1 MLLGIHNASFSV
13 LKVRSGFSVREVI
26 NKRIADTT
34 PHIFE
39 DAQQCRYTPSMHKT
53 PTHDSSLL
61 CLQIAGAGG
70 VTLLGW
76 VRDPRLLP
84 FLSLT
89 LAIPIS
95 PHLPP
100 LHNDRGE
107 STLFL
112 CRHGWITCFFFFLLT
127 TPPFSSF
134 IFEGITHCFSVSP
147 EPPQT
152 GTGRHRFE
160 NAVFISPP
168 HRHSKRMWQPQY
180 QLLIFTAIFVHA
192 NMLCYFYLLTSLVE
206 ESWEGL
212 CNNIHWSGLTNLL
225 LPPDPWPVHCLF
237 ARIGSL
243 RRGVESWLAACKERT
258 ALFQGVK
265 QIGTQN
271 IYTLFRI

>member
-1 MLLGIHNASFSV
+1 MLFFCLEGE
-13 LKVRSGFSVREVI
+13 SGFSGEGS
-26 NKRIADTT
+26 DQQ
-34 PHIFE
+34 E
-39 DAQQCRYTPSMHKT
+39 DAGSHPSHIWGCT
-53 PTHDSSLL
+53 AADLHPHAQRLLSTIPQLL
-61 CLQIAGAGG
+61 CLQITGAGG
-70 VTLLGW
+70 VTLLVW
-76 VRDPRLLP
+76 VIDPRLP
-84 FLSLT
+84 PLSFSHSHH
-89 LAIPIS
+89 PIS

-100 LHNDRGE
+100 LHNYSRRKYSFFCCGHDWI
-107 STLFL
+107 TLFF
-112 CRHGWITCFFFFLLT
+112 IFLLT
-127 TPPFSSF
+127 PFSSF

-160 NAVFISPP
+160 NAFFISPP

-180 QLLIFTAIFVHA
+180 QLLIFTAIFFHA

-243 RRGVESWLAACKERT
+243 RGRELIGCIVKRGT

>member
-1 MLLGIHNASFSV
+1 MLFFCLEGE
-13 LKVRSGFSVREVI
+13 SGFSGEGS
-26 NKRIADTT
+26 DQQ
-34 PHIFE
+34 E
-39 DAQQCRYTPSMHKT
+39 DAGSHPSHIWGCT
-53 PTHDSSLL
+53 AADLHPHAQRLLPTIPQLL
-61 CLQIAGAGG
+61 CLQITGAGG
-70 VTLLGW
+70 VTLLVW
-76 VRDPRLLP
+76 VIDPRL
-84 FLSLT
+84 
-89 LAIPIS
+89 
-95 PHLPP
+95 PP
-100 LHNDRGE
+100 LSFSLSPPNFSPFASIAQLLE
-107 STLFL
+107 EKVLFFCVVTIGL
-112 CRHGWITCFFFFLLT
+112 LFFFFFLLT
-127 TPPFSSF
+127 PFSSF

-243 RRGVESWLAACKERT
+243 RRGVESWLAAS
-258 ALFQGVK
+258 
-265 QIGTQN
+265 
-271 IYTLFRI
+271 